1 MAWNQDIPAERMTG
15 KVEMKDFTKN
25 LSQVK
30 ASCASLLEQIA
41 ALQAAHEEAMAGVF
55 VSEEKDVKGKPTEL
69 TRATGDGA
77 ETSERPL
84 SLTTMDLLRKEPEK
98 KAKTANKLGVLE
110 KVLRWF
116 RRGPSSQAKEK
127 DPKEMAVK
135 SCELPVKDECEPGSV
150 SIKDHRPT
158 SADPKVSGKS
168 CTKECCVQSRALAQR
183 IVASFLFKAIVMMA
197 ILANA
202 IWLAF
207 QTDWRLRNAYA
218 PLTGG
223 VKETEDQNVDLAFAI
238 WFLMEVALRLFA
250 EGKDF
255 FWGPHQVWN
264 MFDSLIVLEAWVTVF
279 YDFIQLTQLRV
290 LGVLRLARITG
301 RIVRM
306 MKTPKVFRSARTMM
320 IAVLNSFADLFW
332 SILVIALILFVYGVF
347 LSEGAVEY
355 FVSLGPVGNLTS
367 AQQAYADRVKDYFGS
382 MHMIMISLWAA
393 VSGGNDWMNYGETLQ
408 VMDTTW
414 VYFATFV
421 FYIAFCAIGLFNVVT
436 GVFVDSAVEA
446 AQNLKSEAETIQ
458 SYHEDLE
465 NEIEEFKS
473 VLKMTDIDRDGKVSY
488 NELAETVQKE
498 QNVAFWSELRLNPQ
512 EAILIL
518 KMLDRLDGH
527 KNNRVD
533 LAHFVSCAR
542 KLKGYSTKVEMMTL
556 MYDQARLMDTIR
568 SEFQELKALVTR

>member
-41 ALQAAHEEAMAGVF
+41 ALQAAHEEAMAGVS
-55 VSEEKDVKGKPTEL
+55 VSEDVKGKPLEL

-98 KAKTANKLGVLE
+98 KVKTANKLGVLE

-127 DPKEMAVK
+127 DPKEMAAK

-183 IVASFLFKAIVMMA
+183 IVASFLFKAIVMMV

-218 PLTGG
+218 PLAGG

-238 WFLMEVALRLFA
+238 WFLIEVALRLFA

-264 MFDSLIVLEAWVTVF
+264 MFDSLIILEAWVTVF

-332 SILVIALILFVYGVF
+332 SILVIALILFAYGVF

-367 AQQAYADRVKDYFGS
+367 AQQADADKVKDYFGS